1 MTGTALCLL
10 RREGGKNM
18 SIGSLNES
26 QIVIITGMSGAG
38 KTVAIQ
44 SFEDLGFFCVDNL
57 PPTLLPKFLELM
69 KESGNK
75 MNKVALVMDLRGREF
90 FDHLFKALDDLV
102 ESAWVTPQILFLEA
116 DDETLVRRYK
126 ETRRKHPLAQEGLPL
141 EGIQNERDL
150 LADLKGRAQIIYNT
164 SQMKPR
170 ELREKILTQ
179 FSANNKTI
187 FTVNVMSFG
196 FKHGIPIDADL
207 VFDVRFLP
215 NPHYIDHMRPKT
227 GLDEE
232 VSSYVLKWSETQKFL
247 EKVTDL
253 LSFMLPHYKR
263 EGKAQLVIAIGCTGG
278 QHRSV
283 TLAETVG
290 HFYEKDFHTQISHRD
305 IEKRKEK

>member
-1 MTGTALCLL
+1 MSTG
-10 RREGGKNM
+10 
-18 SIGSLNES
+18 SINET
-26 QIVIITGMSGAG
+26 QMVIITGMSGAG

-90 FDHLFKALDDLV
+90 FDHLFKALDELA
-102 ESAWVTPQILFLEA
+102 EKSWVTPKILFLDA
-116 DDETLVRRYK
+116 DDATLVSRYK
-126 ETRRKHPLAQEGLPL
+126 ETRRSHPLAPSGLPL
-141 EGIQNERDL
+141 EGIKLEREL
-150 LADLKGRAQIIYNT
+150 LEELKGRAQLIYKT
-164 SQMKPR
+164 SSMKPR
-170 ELREKILTQ
+170 ELREKILME
-179 FSANNKTI
+179 FSVNKKTI

-196 FKHGIPIDADL
+196 FKYGLPIDADL

-232 VSSYVLKWSETQKFL
+232 VSSYVLKWNETTKFL
-247 EKVTDL
+247 EKVTEL
-253 LSFMLPHYKR
+253 LNFMLPHYKR
-263 EGKAQLVIAIGCTGG
+263 EGKSQLVIAIGCTGG

-283 TLAETVG
+283 ALAEYLG
-290 HFYEKDFHTQISHRD
+290 RFFQEDYHTKITHRD
-305 IEKRKEK
+305 IERRKEKTK

>member
-1 MTGTALCLL
+1 
-10 RREGGKNM
+10 M
-18 SIGSLNES
+18 SSGAATDT
-26 QIVIITGMSGAG
+26 QMVIITGMSGAG

-90 FDHLFKALDDLV
+90 FDHLFMALDDLA
-102 ESAWVTPQILFLEA
+102 ETSWVAPQILYLDA
-116 DDETLVRRYK
+116 DDSTLVRRYK
-126 ETRRKHPLAQEGLPL
+126 ETRRSHPLAPSGLPL
-141 EGIQNERDL
+141 EGIKLEREL
-150 LADLKGRAQIIYNT
+150 LEELKGRAQLIYKT
-164 SQMKPR
+164 SNMKPR
-170 ELREKILTQ
+170 ELREKILDQ
-179 FSANNKTI
+179 FSVNRKTT

-196 FKHGIPIDADL
+196 FKHGLPIDADL

-215 NPHYIDHMRPKT
+215 NPHYIESMRPKT
-227 GLDEE
+227 GLDED
-232 VSSYVLKWSETQKFL
+232 VSTYVLKWNETNKFL

-283 TLAETVG
+283 ALAEYIAR
-290 HFYEKDFHTQISHRD
+290 FYEADYHTHITHRD
-305 IEKRKEK
+305 IERRKDKTT